1 MRPPVSLGR
10 AGERL
15 GVSGGDIRRAT
26 GAERVSEARLAAW
39 LAEPPAWLV
48 RCRKRKAAN
57 DCEKAAMVPVTCV
70 VCGYS
75 EPRRPRTAKAVCDL
89 VLVCDDCD
97 RAGKKPAVVVPAGWR
112 LGKYPQV
119 AGGFVGWEL
128 REPLRCGSQEE
139 FAAAYLRAFRD
150 GGDTDDWA
158 AGVLHRAGVHEIG
171 LGDGVVVPVLPPS
184 MRVVE

>member
-1 MRPPVSLGR
+1 MRPPVSLGK

-26 GAERVSEARLAAW
+26 GAERVSQARLAAW

-48 RCRKRKAAN
+48 RCRLRKAADN
-57 DCEKAAMVPVTCV
+57 REKAAMVPVTCL
-70 VCGYS
+70 VCGRS
-75 EPRRPRTAKAVCDL
+75 QLRRPGTAEAVRDL
-89 VLVCDDCD
+89 VLVCDACD
-97 RAGKKPAVVVPAGWR
+97 RAGRKPAVVVPAGWQ
-112 LGKYPQV
+112 LGKHLQV

-139 FAAAYLRAFRD
+139 LAEAYLRAFKD
-150 GGDTDDWA
+150 GGDTDAWA
-158 AGVLHRAGVHEIG
+158 AGVLHRAGVHEID